1 MGHMRE
7 VLDVDSSALFA
18 QVKKATSDHK
28 IEPGSNL
35 LRSKHFHM
43 GKPVYLGDVAIRLLS
58 QLSQPD
64 TPFFIQPPSFNEQI
78 WRFTCKSSSLTVSV
92 ESISYWGFGLF
103 SSGYLNRIE
112 VTGPL
117 QERAKVFFDLVATL
131 SHNPW
136 EFSHRQSARRVMR
149 KESISLEKN
158 EKSWRHLIQVAS
170 SNMEEQIVIMTERA
184 SMVEKRMAL
193 NKDVKNWNLQNAK
206 ASLQS
211 ALYDLDASRAA
222 HADDNSPAV
231 ERALARVEASL
242 ISADPA
248 TQLEIGDE
256 MQEEPPVDGQILQ
269 FGDAVVDENVDIV
282 DLSKNTEEDVELT
295 AEDVII
301 TDLSQ
306 RYEEE

>member
-1 MGHMRE
+1 MRE
-7 VLDVDSSALFA
+7 ALGADSSVLFS
-18 QVKKATSDHK
+18 QVKKATADHK
-28 IEPGSNL
+28 IEPESNL
-35 LRSKHFHM
+35 LRSKHFHI

-78 WRFTCKSSSLTVSV
+78 WRFTCKSSSLSISV

-103 SSGYLNRIE
+103 NSGYLNRIE
-112 VTGPL
+112 ITGPL

-136 EFSHRQSARRVMR
+136 EFSHRSSARRVMK
-149 KESISLEKN
+149 KESISLEEN

-170 SNMEEQIVIMTERA
+170 SDIEEKISIMAERA

-193 NKDVKNWNLQNAK
+193 NKDVKNWNQQNAN

-211 ALYDLDASRAA
+211 ALHDLDVSRAA

-231 ERALARVEASL
+231 GRALARVEASL

-248 TQLEIGDE
+248 TQLETSDE
-256 MQEEPPVDGQILQ
+256 MQDGHSMDGQILQ
-269 FGDAVVDENVDIV
+269 FGDAVIDENVDIV
-282 DLSKNTEEDVELT
+282 DLSKNTNEDVELT
-295 AEDVII
+295 AEDAII
-301 TDLSQ
+301 SDLSQ
-306 RYEEE
+306 LSEEE

>member
-1 MGHMRE
+1 MRE
-7 VLDVDSSALFA
+7 VLGVDSSVLFS

-28 IEPGSNL
+28 IEPESNL

-78 WRFTCKSSSLTVSV
+78 WRFTCKSSSLSISV

-103 SSGYLNRIE
+103 NSGYLNRIE
-112 VTGPL
+112 ITGPL

-136 EFSHRQSARRVMR
+136 EFSHRGSARRVMK
-149 KESISLEKN
+149 KESISLEEN

-170 SNMEEQIVIMTERA
+170 SDIEEKISIMAERA

-193 NKDVKNWNLQNAK
+193 NKDVKNWNQQNAN

-211 ALYDLDASRAA
+211 ALHDLDVSRAA

-231 ERALARVEASL
+231 GRALARVEASL

-248 TQLEIGDE
+248 TQLETSDE
-256 MQEEPPVDGQILQ
+256 MQDGHPVDGQILQ
-269 FGDAVVDENVDIV
+269 FGDAVIDENVDIV
-282 DLSKNTEEDVELT
+282 DLSEKTSEDVELT
-295 AEDVII
+295 AEDAII
-301 TDLSQ
+301 SDLSQ
-306 RYEEE
+306 LSEEE

>member
-7 VLDVDSSALFA
+7 ALGGDSSVLFA

-28 IEPGSNL
+28 IEPESNL

-78 WRFTCKSSSLTVSV
+78 WRFTCKSSSLSISV

-103 SSGYLNRIE
+103 NSGYLNRIE

-136 EFSHRQSARRVMR
+136 ELSHRRRARRVMQ
-149 KESISLEKN
+149 KESISLEEN
-158 EKSWRHLIQVAS
+158 EKSWRYLIQVAS
-170 SNMEEQIVIMTERA
+170 SNIEEEISLMAERA
-184 SMVEKRMAL
+184 NMVEKRMTL
-193 NKDVKNWNLQNAK
+193 NKDVKNWNQQNAN

-211 ALYDLDASRAA
+211 ALYDLDVSRAA

-231 ERALARVEASL
+231 GRALARVEASL

-248 TQLEIGDE
+248 TQLETSDE
-256 MQEEPPVDGQILQ
+256 MHEESQIDGQILQ
-269 FGDAVVDENVDIV
+269 FGDAVIDENVDIV
-282 DLSKNTEEDVELT
+282 DLSENTDEVVELT
-295 AEDVII
+295 AEDAINA
-301 TDLSQ
+301 DLSQ
-306 RYEEE
+306 KDEEE

>member
-1 MGHMRE
+1 MRE
-7 VLDVDSSALFA
+7 VLGVDSSVLFS
-18 QVKKATSDHK
+18 QVKKATADHK
-28 IEPGSNL
+28 IEPESNL

-43 GKPVYLGDVAIRLLS
+43 GKPVYLGDVAIHLLS

-78 WRFTCKSSSLTVSV
+78 WRFTCKSSSLSISV

-103 SSGYLNRIE
+103 NSGYLNRIE
-112 VTGPL
+112 ITGPL

-136 EFSHRQSARRVMR
+136 EFSHRSSARRVMK
-149 KESISLEKN
+149 KESISLEEN

-170 SNMEEQIVIMTERA
+170 SDIEEKISIMAERA

-193 NKDVKNWNLQNAK
+193 NKDVKNWNQQNAN

-211 ALYDLDASRAA
+211 ALHDLDVSRAA

-231 ERALARVEASL
+231 SRALARVEASL

-248 TQLEIGDE
+248 TQLETSDE
-256 MQEEPPVDGQILQ
+256 VQDGHSMDGQILQ
-269 FGDAVVDENVDIV
+269 FGDAVIDENVDIV
-282 DLSKNTEEDVELT
+282 DLSKNTNEDVELT
-295 AEDVII
+295 AEDAII
-301 TDLSQ
+301 SDLSQ
-306 RYEEE
+306 LSEEE

>member
-1 MGHMRE
+1 MEHMRE
-7 VLDVDSSALFA
+7 ALGADSSVLFS
-18 QVKKATSDHK
+18 QVKKATADHK
-28 IEPGSNL
+28 IEPESNL
-35 LRSKHFHM
+35 LRSKHFHI

-78 WRFTCKSSSLTVSV
+78 WRFTCKSSSLSISV

-103 SSGYLNRIE
+103 NSGYLNRIE
-112 VTGPL
+112 ITGPL

-136 EFSHRQSARRVMR
+136 EFSHRSSARRVMK
-149 KESISLEKN
+149 KESISLEEN

-170 SNMEEQIVIMTERA
+170 SDIEEKISIMAERA

-193 NKDVKNWNLQNAK
+193 NKDVKNWNQQNAN

-211 ALYDLDASRAA
+211 ALHDLDVSRAA

-231 ERALARVEASL
+231 SRALARVEASL

-248 TQLEIGDE
+248 TQLETSDE
-256 MQEEPPVDGQILQ
+256 MQDGHSMDGQILQ
-269 FGDAVVDENVDIV
+269 FGDAVIDENVDIV
-282 DLSKNTEEDVELT
+282 DLSKNTNEDVELT
-295 AEDVII
+295 AEDAII
-301 TDLSQ
+301 SDLSQ
-306 RYEEE
+306 LSEEE

>member
-1 MGHMRE
+1 MRE
-7 VLDVDSSALFA
+7 ALGADSSVLFS

-28 IEPGSNL
+28 IEPESNL

-43 GKPVYLGDVAIRLLS
+43 GKPVYLGDVAIHLLS

-78 WRFTCKSSSLTVSV
+78 WRFTCKSSSLSISV

-103 SSGYLNRIE
+103 NSGYLNRIE
-112 VTGPL
+112 ITGPL

-136 EFSHRQSARRVMR
+136 EFSHRSSARRVMK
-149 KESISLEKN
+149 KESISLEEN

-170 SNMEEQIVIMTERA
+170 SDIEEKISIMAERA

-193 NKDVKNWNLQNAK
+193 NKDVKNWNQQNAN

-211 ALYDLDASRAA
+211 ALHDLDVSRAA

-231 ERALARVEASL
+231 SRALARVEASL

-248 TQLEIGDE
+248 TQLETSDE
-256 MQEEPPVDGQILQ
+256 MQDGHSMDGQILQ
-269 FGDAVVDENVDIV
+269 FGDAVIDENVDIV
-282 DLSKNTEEDVELT
+282 DLSKNTNEDVELT
-295 AEDVII
+295 AEDAII
-301 TDLSQ
+301 SDLSQ
-306 RYEEE
+306 LSEEE

>member
-1 MGHMRE
+1 MRA
-7 VLDVDSSALFA
+7 VLEVDSSVLFA

-28 IEPGSNL
+28 VEPESNL

-58 QLSQPD
+58 QLSQSD

-78 WRFTCKSSSLTVSV
+78 WLFTCKSSSLTVSV
-92 ESISYWGFGLF
+92 ESISYWGLGLF
-103 SSGYLNRIE
+103 NSGYLNRIE
-112 VTGPL
+112 ITGPL

-136 EFSHRQSARRVMR
+136 EFSHRLSARRVMK
-149 KESISLEKN
+149 KESNSLEEN

-170 SNMEEQIVIMTERA
+170 SDMEEQISIMAERA

-193 NKDVKNWNLQNAK
+193 NKDVKNWNQQNAN

-211 ALYDLDASRAA
+211 ALHDLDASRAA

-231 ERALARVEASL
+231 ARALARVEASL

-248 TQLEIGDE
+248 TQLENNDE
-256 MQEEPPVDGQILQ
+256 MQEELLVDGQILQ
-269 FGDAVVDENVDIV
+269 FGEAVIDENVELV
-282 DLSKNTEEDVELT
+282 DLSENAEDDVELT
-295 AEDVII
+295 AEDAINA
-301 TDLSQ
+301 DLSQ
-306 RYEEE
+306 KFEEQ

>member
-1 MGHMRE
+1 MRE
-7 VLDVDSSALFA
+7 ALGVDSSVLFA

-28 IEPGSNL
+28 IEPESNL

-64 TPFFIQPPSFNEQI
+64 TPFFLQPPSFNEQV
-78 WRFTCKSSSLTVSV
+78 WLFTCKSSSLSISV

-103 SSGYLNRIE
+103 NSGYLNRIE

-117 QERAKVFFDLVATL
+117 QERAKLFFDLVATL

-136 EFSHRQSARRVMR
+136 EFSHRRSARKVMK
-149 KESISLEKN
+149 KESISLEEN
-158 EKSWRHLIQVAS
+158 EKSWRYLIQVAS
-170 SNMEEQIVIMTERA
+170 SNIEEEISIMAELA
-184 SMVEKRMAL
+184 NMVEKRMTL
-193 NKDVKNWNLQNAK
+193 NKDVKNWNQQNAN

-211 ALYDLDASRAA
+211 ALYDLDVSRAA

-231 ERALARVEASL
+231 GRALARVEASL

-248 TQLEIGDE
+248 TQLETSDE
-256 MQEEPPVDGQILQ
+256 MHEESQIDGQILQ
-269 FGDAVVDENVDIV
+269 FGDAVIDENVDIV
-282 DLSKNTEEDVELT
+282 DLSENTDEVVELT
-295 AEDVII
+295 AEDAINA
-301 TDLSQ
+301 DLSQ
-306 RYEEE
+306 KDEEE

>member
-1 MGHMRE
+1 MRA
-7 VLDVDSSALFA
+7 VLEVDSSVLFA

-28 IEPGSNL
+28 VEPESNL

-58 QLSQPD
+58 QLSQSD

-92 ESISYWGFGLF
+92 ESISYWGLGLF
-103 SSGYLNRIE
+103 NSGYLNRIE
-112 VTGPL
+112 ITGPL

-136 EFSHRQSARRVMR
+136 EFSHRLSARRVMK
-149 KESISLEKN
+149 KESNSLEEN

-170 SNMEEQIVIMTERA
+170 SDMEEQISIMAERA
-184 SMVEKRMAL
+184 GMVEKRMAL
-193 NKDVKNWNLQNAK
+193 NKDVKNWNQQNAN

-211 ALYDLDASRAA
+211 ALHDLDASRAA

-231 ERALARVEASL
+231 ARALARVEASL

-248 TQLEIGDE
+248 TQLENNDE
-256 MQEEPPVDGQILQ
+256 MQEELLVDGQILQ
-269 FGDAVVDENVDIV
+269 FGEAVIDENVELV
-282 DLSKNTEEDVELT
+282 DLSENAEDDVELT
-295 AEDVII
+295 AEDAINA
-301 TDLSQ
+301 DLSQ
-306 RYEEE
+306 KFEEQ

>member
-1 MGHMRE
+1 MRA
-7 VLDVDSSALFA
+7 VLEVDSSVLFA

-28 IEPGSNL
+28 VEPESNL

-58 QLSQPD
+58 QLSQSD

-92 ESISYWGFGLF
+92 ESISYWGLGLF
-103 SSGYLNRIE
+103 NSGYLNRIE
-112 VTGPL
+112 ITGPL

-136 EFSHRQSARRVMR
+136 EFSHRLSARRVMK
-149 KESISLEKN
+149 KESNSLEEN

-170 SNMEEQIVIMTERA
+170 SDMEEQISIMAERA

-193 NKDVKNWNLQNAK
+193 NKDVKNWNQQNAN

-211 ALYDLDASRAA
+211 ALHDLDASRAA

-231 ERALARVEASL
+231 ARALARVEASL

-248 TQLEIGDE
+248 TQLENNDE
-256 MQEEPPVDGQILQ
+256 MQEELLVDGQILQ
-269 FGDAVVDENVDIV
+269 FGEAVIDENVELV
-282 DLSKNTEEDVELT
+282 DLSENAEDDVELT
-295 AEDVII
+295 AEDAINA
-301 TDLSQ
+301 DLSQ
-306 RYEEE
+306 KFEEQ

>member
-1 MGHMRE
+1 MRE
-7 VLDVDSSALFA
+7 ALGADSSVLFS

-28 IEPGSNL
+28 IEPESNL

-78 WRFTCKSSSLTVSV
+78 WRFTCKSSSLSISV

-103 SSGYLNRIE
+103 NSGYLNRIE
-112 VTGPL
+112 ITGPL

-136 EFSHRQSARRVMR
+136 EFSHRSSARRVMK
-149 KESISLEKN
+149 KESISLEEN

-170 SNMEEQIVIMTERA
+170 SDIEEKISIMAERA

-193 NKDVKNWNLQNAK
+193 NKDVKNWNQQNAN

-211 ALYDLDASRAA
+211 ALHDLDVSRAA

-231 ERALARVEASL
+231 GRALARVEASL

-248 TQLEIGDE
+248 TQLETSDE
-256 MQEEPPVDGQILQ
+256 MQDGHSMDGQILQ
-269 FGDAVVDENVDIV
+269 FGDAVIDENVDIV
-282 DLSKNTEEDVELT
+282 DLSKNTNEDVELT
-295 AEDVII
+295 AEDAII
-301 TDLSQ
+301 SDLSQ
-306 RYEEE
+306 LSEEE

>member
-1 MGHMRE
+1 MEHMRE
-7 VLDVDSSALFA
+7 ALGADSSVLFS

-28 IEPGSNL
+28 IEPESNL

-43 GKPVYLGDVAIRLLS
+43 GKPVYLGDVAIHLLS

-78 WRFTCKSSSLTVSV
+78 WRFTCKSSSLSISV

-103 SSGYLNRIE
+103 NSGYLNRIE
-112 VTGPL
+112 ITGPL

-136 EFSHRQSARRVMR
+136 EFSHRSSARRVMK
-149 KESISLEKN
+149 KESISLEEN

-170 SNMEEQIVIMTERA
+170 SDIEEKISIMAERA

-193 NKDVKNWNLQNAK
+193 NKDVKNWNQQNAN

-211 ALYDLDASRAA
+211 ALHDLDVSRAA

-231 ERALARVEASL
+231 SRALARVEASL

-248 TQLEIGDE
+248 TQLETSDE
-256 MQEEPPVDGQILQ
+256 MQDGHPVDGQILQ
-269 FGDAVVDENVDIV
+269 FGDAVINENVDIV
-282 DLSKNTEEDVELT
+282 DLSKNTNEDVELT
-295 AEDVII
+295 AEDAII
-301 TDLSQ
+301 SDLSQ
-306 RYEEE
+306 LSEEE